1 MKGQPGVES
10 SRSEESQASKGEGLQ
25 GFIDM
30 REITALAS
38 GPAADIFDRFRHCSL
53 VWNYFLTQAKRSEW
67 GVLICSWWSHW
78 CPGRIKRK
86 QWELFPFPSYLM
98 PLCPFSLP
106 LSSSILIPFE
116 PDLLSLFSWSLC
128 SYLLMP
134 LTTSVLEWP
143 QEKSRATHGWRTKV
157 ARVCTQP
164 SDPAC
169 LLGPDTLTGT
179 QTQAQ
184 KAQHERQKDP
194 YCFICIVLLVS
205 LP

>member
-53 VWNYFLTQAKRSEW
+53 AWNYFLTQAKRSEW

-86 QWELFPFPSYLM
+86 QWELFPFPSSLM

-106 LSSSILIPFE
+106 LSSSILIPFVTWLIV
-116 PDLLSLFSWSLC
+116 PLFLVPLFLPPHAPHNKCSGVTPRKKQSYSQVEDQGLC
-128 SYLLMP
+128 SGLRP
-134 LTTSVLEWP
+134 
-143 QEKSRATHGWRTKV
+143 
-157 ARVCTQP
+157 
-164 SDPAC
+164 
-169 LLGPDTLTGT
+169 
-179 QTQAQ
+179 
-184 KAQHERQKDP
+184 
-194 YCFICIVLLVS
+194 S
-205 LP
+205 LPVRPWHTDWHPDPGTKSPTWETEGPILLHLYGASY